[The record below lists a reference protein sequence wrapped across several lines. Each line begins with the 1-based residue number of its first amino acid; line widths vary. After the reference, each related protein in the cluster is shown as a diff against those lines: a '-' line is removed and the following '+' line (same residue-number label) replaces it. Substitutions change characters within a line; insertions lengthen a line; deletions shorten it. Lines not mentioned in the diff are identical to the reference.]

1 MGHICITD
9 HGTQEVKMAGYS
21 SFLSVMD
28 REEVEVNENVRSIS
42 SHLEETSFVNKD
54 LLLLWPKRKL
64 FPPVSGPAGE
74 IPSLFYALSLNVSCE
89 NFKKTLFRFSQPRPP
104 GLFPQKLGRA
114 PHPFFKGEALG
125 TRLSF
130 SPAAIH
136 RDCYFSADTQN

>member
-74 IPSLFYALSLNVSCE
+74 IPSFFYALSLNVSCD
-89 NFKKTLFRFSQPRPP
+89 NFKKTLFRFSQPRPQ
-104 GLFPQKLGRA
+104 GFSLKNWVGR
-114 PHPFFKGEALG
+114 PTHFLRVKSWGRG
-125 TRLSF
+125 
-130 SPAAIH
+130 
-136 RDCYFSADTQN
+136 